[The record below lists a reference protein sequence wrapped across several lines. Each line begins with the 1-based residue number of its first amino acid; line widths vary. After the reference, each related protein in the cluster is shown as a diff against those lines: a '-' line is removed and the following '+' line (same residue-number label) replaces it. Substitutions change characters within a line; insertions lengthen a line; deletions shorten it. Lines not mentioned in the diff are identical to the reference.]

1 MGNRL
6 LRRTFLHFAA
16 GAAALPAMSRL
27 AMAQAYPLRPVRI
40 LAGFPPAGSV
50 DITARL
56 IGQWLSERL
65 GQQFIIENR
74 PGAGA
79 NLATEAVAKAPPDG
93 YTLLLTSS
101 TDAWNATLYGNLKF
115 NFIRDIVPVATISRG
130 MGVLVVNPSVPVKS
144 LPELIA
150 LAKENPGKI
159 TIASAGVGSGPHMYW
174 ELLRSMTG
182 INMLH
187 VPYRGGGPALTDLVA
202 GQVQAYFST
211 LIAAIQY
218 IRAGTLRPLAVSAAT
233 RADIMPDVPAVA
245 ELVPGYEATAWFGL
259 AAPRGTPSEI
269 VEKLNKEVSASVA
282 NPAMKTRFTELG
294 DTMFASSPT
303 DFAKLIAVDTEKWA
317 KVIRAAGIKAE

>member
-27 AMAQAYPLRPVRI
+27 AMAQAYPSRPVRI

-56 IGQWLSERL
+56 IGQWLSERF

-269 VEKLNKEVSASVA
+269 VERLNKEVSASVA

>member
-1 MGNRL
+1 
-6 LRRTFLHFAA
+6 
-16 GAAALPAMSRL
+16 
-27 AMAQAYPLRPVRI
+27 VRI

-56 IGQWLSERL
+56 IGQWLSERF
-65 GQQFIIENR
+65 GQQFIVENR

-115 NFIRDIVPVATISRG
+115 NFIRDIAPVATISRG
-130 MGVLVVNPSVPVKS
+130 MGVLVVNPAVPVKS

-150 LAKENPGKI
+150 LAKSNPGKI
-159 TIASAGVGSGPHMYW
+159 TIASAGIGSGPHMFW
-174 ELLRSMTG
+174 ELLRSITG
-182 INMLH
+182 IDMLH
-187 VPYRGGGPALTDLVA
+187 VPYRGGGPALTDLLA

-211 LIAAIQY
+211 LVAAIQY
-218 IRAGTLRPLAVSAAT
+218 VRSGALRPLAVSAAR
-233 RADIMPDVPAVA
+233 RAEILPDVPAVA
-245 ELVPGYEATAWFGL
+245 EFVPGYEARPWFGL
-259 AAPRGTPSEI
+259 AAPKGTPGEI
-269 VEKLNKEVSASVA
+269 VEKLNKEVGASVA
-282 NPAMKTRFTELG
+282 NPAMKARFAELG

-303 DFAKLIAVDTEKWA
+303 EFAKLIAGDTEKWA